1 MRFFVLILF
10 AMSLFAVEY
19 DSLLMRAQAS
29 VFPKIMLLDKDID
42 NKMISGAVVLSI
54 VYSSDELL
62 LAKDFKEFI
71 NKEFKGKLGEHKFEI
86 ELVHI
91 DEVTKSTNSSAYFL
105 FSTSHSTKQEV
116 ISRSIEQ
123 QRICFS
129 YNYKD
134 FNNKVLISLF
144 VKEKTYIYLN
154 KSVLHDYGVN
164 FIPIFYK
171 IAKVKES

>member
-1 MRFFVLILF
+1 MRFFTLILF
-10 AMSLFAVEY
+10 ATSLFAVEY

-29 VFPKIMLLDKDID
+29 VFPKIMLLDKDIAD
-42 NKMISGAVVLSI
+42 KTVSETLVLSI

-62 LAKDFKEFI
+62 LANEFKGFI
-71 NKEFKGKLGEHKFEI
+71 NKEFKGQLGAYEFEV
-86 ELVHI
+86 ELVDI
-91 DEVTKSTNSSAYFL
+91 DDFTKSDSSSAYFL
-105 FSTSHSTKQEV
+105 FNASDSTKQEV
-116 ISRSIEQ
+116 VSHTIEQ

-154 KSVLHDYGVN
+154 KSVLHDYGVK
-164 FIPIFYK
+164 FVPIFYK